1 MPALNVRSR
10 KIDFQPKI
18 VAFCCHWC
26 SYAGSDLA
34 GVSRLSYPAQV
45 KIIRVPCSGR
55 IDPIFVI
62 KAFQNGADGVIVA
75 GCHPGDCH
83 YTSGNLFAR
92 RRMLIL
98 RDFLKNQGIDPK
110 RLTLTWIS
118 AAEAA
123 KFVQVVTRAV
133 EVNKALGPL
142 HK

>member
-1 MPALNVRSR
+1 MPALNVRSQ
-10 KIDFQPKI
+10 KTDFQPKI

-98 RDFLKNQGIDPK
+98 RDFLRNQGIDPK

>member
-1 MPALNVRSR
+1 MPALNMRSQ
-10 KIDFQPKI
+10 KTDFQPKI

-34 GVSRLSYPAQV
+34 GVLRLSYPAQV

-83 YTSGNLFAR
+83 YTSGNLFAQ

-98 RDFLKNQGIDPK
+98 RDFLRNQGIDPK
-110 RLTLTWIS
+110 RFTLTWIS